1 MRGGILAAGIVLLIL
16 GIILFFI
23 GYSVIEEFSSV
34 EEFDIYGVPIGK
46 SVKYLNEDYMQSYQN
61 AKSMELFGSIFGI
74 VGFILCIAGIAA
86 PSKHMELKSP
96 ISHQPPII
104 VQQTQPRDTTHS
116 SRHCPECG
124 RSIPFDAKR
133 CPFCEKDFERH
144 KMPQTEKKEV
154 TELKEEKKLVEKKE
168 FLQFC
173 HDCGKKLDED
183 VDFCPYCGNKLNK
196 LEE

>member
-23 GYSVIEEFSSV
+23 GYSVMEEFSSV
-34 EEFDIYGVPIGK
+34 EEFDVYGVPIGK
-46 SVKYLNEDYMQSYQN
+46 SVKYLDEGYMQSYQN
-61 AKSMELFGSIFGI
+61 AKSMELFGAIFGI

-86 PSKHMELKSP
+86 PSKHIDIKPP

-104 VQQTQPRDTTHS
+104 VQQTQPRETAHS

-133 CPFCEKDFERH
+133 CPYCDKDFEHH
-144 KMPQTEKKEV
+144 KSPQGEKKEAM
-154 TELKEEKKLVEKKE
+154 EIKEEKKTIEKKE

-173 HDCGKKLDED
+173 HECGKRLDED
-183 VDFCPYCGNKLNK
+183 VDFCPHCGNKLSK